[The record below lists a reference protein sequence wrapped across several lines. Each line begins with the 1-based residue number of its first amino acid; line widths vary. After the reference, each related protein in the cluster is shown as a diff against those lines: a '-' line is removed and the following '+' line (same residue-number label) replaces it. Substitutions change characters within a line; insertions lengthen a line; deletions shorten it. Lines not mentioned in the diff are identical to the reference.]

1 MLQVMRANKVTVLSF
16 VPSALRAMLA
26 IVGAEEAFSSL
37 RALDLHGERIL
48 ASDIAL
54 FRSKLPR
61 DCRIS
66 VTMGSIE
73 AGTVFSWF
81 VRDDQITS
89 NVVPI
94 GYIMPGRSV
103 ALLDEQGHQVADGEV
118 GELFARGPMAMGA
131 WQNGRRYGARFC
143 LIQTIFALDLSDARF
158 SS

>member
-1 MLQVMRANKVTVLSF
+1 
-16 VPSALRAMLA
+16 
-26 IVGAEEAFSSL
+26 
-37 RALDLHGERIL
+37 
-48 ASDIAL
+48 
-54 FRSKLPR
+54 
-61 DCRIS
+61 
-66 VTMGSIE
+66 MGSIE

-131 WQNGRRYGARFC
+131 WQSGRRVPGPFLPDPEDFRARSIRC
-143 LIQTIFALDLSDARF
+143 VI
-158 SS
+158 